1 LGKCNANEE
10 GEEKIEKLLKQI
22 PTSIRCWKMYCL
34 LFENGQDVEKAN
46 NIYQRAL
53 SQCPHVEIWQY
64 YLNFVR
70 RRMTLDDVFAA
81 YKQAMETIQHD
92 FRSAFIFTDYVALL
106 KKAYNAQ
113 NEKGIAE
120 KTCVLLPEDAEVH
133 QIIPRWIRERPNDP
147 PLDKESFTQLREQI
161 DLNLVRS
168 VYQRAVMVPN
178 AKLDQIWQGYEQFEQ
193 AFGQKHLCTRLLGEY
208 SSKFYRSKG
217 VYKELIKLYHNL
229 DTTMDPV
236 QPHVLPRDVLEKW
249 RKVIAYEDEN
259 PLGLDGTTLETRMC
273 LLFQQVLLPMQYCT
287 EFWYAFFNFL
297 AERRKSDMA
306 LKVLETA
313 VEKLPLDLF
322 LRLLHAQYL
331 ETEAVKDIAGAE
343 KAYLKTLED
352 FQNTN
357 PPKICPLGLI
367 HYLNYIRR
375 HNSVHDWR
383 LAFMELTQTSP
394 HTTWEVYEA
403 HAMAEYH
410 VFSQI
415 EAATKTFRIGLERFS
430 QEALLVN
437 AFVNFLIS
445 INDIRGAR
453 AQMSLSIRQMLKQY
467 QRDKLVGAASEVKR
481 LQEGLNILFEKW
493 QRLETAFGA
502 DPAMTVQKLLD
513 IKSELVKEVME
524 EGGGGNANDS
534 TELEIKSLNTTMREA
549 VERFRFQHLLPSVVS
564 GLDFRDIDG
573 EQKEPGIEADFELR
587 ASLRDYERVSQLDGL
602 SSHVIARPDVT
613 KMLAFRP
620 VHDLITNEKEKH
632 HAVPKCL
639 QDLLALLPTKPLKGS
654 APDTDYL
661 LTVLQTVTLPNIPL
675 QSFQKDSRTTTSM
688 PHDSKK
694 ESQDEAFF
702 SSRASVYRQRLIS
715 KRQKLEN

>member
-1 LGKCNANEE
+1 
-10 GEEKIEKLLKQI
+10 LLEQI
-22 PTSIRCWKMYCL
+22 PTSVRCWKMYCL
-34 LFENGQDVEKAN
+34 LFENDPIVEKAN
-46 NIYQRAL
+46 SIYQRAL
-53 SQCPHVEIWQY
+53 SQCPHIEIWQF
-64 YLNFVR
+64 YLSFVR
-70 RRMTLDDVFAA
+70 RRMTLDDVFSA
-81 YKQAMETIQHD
+81 YQQAMETIQHD
-92 FRSAFIFTDYVALL
+92 FRSATIFTEYVALL

-120 KTCVLLPEDAEVH
+120 KTCVLLPEDADVI

-147 PLDKESFTQLREQI
+147 PLDKESFAKLSEQI

-168 VYQRAVMVPN
+168 VYQRSLMVPN
-178 AKLDQIWQGYEQFEQ
+178 AKLDQIWQSYEQFEQ

-208 SSKFYRSKG
+208 SGKFYRSKG
-217 VYKELIKLYHNL
+217 AYKELLKLYGNL
-229 DTTMDPV
+229 DTTADPV
-236 QPHVLPRDVLEKW
+236 QPHMLPNGVLDKW
-249 RKVIAYEDEN
+249 RKIVAYEEEN
-259 PLGLDGTTLETRMC
+259 PLGLDPTTLETRMY
-273 LLFQQVLLPMQYCT
+273 LLFQQVLLPMNYCT
-287 EFWYAFFNFL
+287 EFWYSFFNFL
-297 AERRKSDMA
+297 AERRKPDLA

-313 VEKLPLDLF
+313 VEKIPMDLF

-331 ETEAVKDIAGAE
+331 ETEAVKDIEGAE
-343 KAYLKTLED
+343 KVYLKTLED
-352 FQNTN
+352 FQMTN

-394 HTTWEVYEA
+394 HTTWEVYVA

-410 VFSQI
+410 VFNQI

-493 QRLETAFGA
+493 QRLETAFGD

-524 EGGGGNANDS
+524 EGSGGDGKNS
-534 TELEIKSLNTTMREA
+534 TELEINSLSTTMKEA
-549 VERFRFQHLLPSVVS
+549 VERFRFQHLLPAVVS

-587 ASLRDYERVSQLDGL
+587 TTLRDYERVSQLDGL
-602 SSHVIARPDVT
+602 SAHVIARPDVT
-613 KMLAFRP
+613 KMLSFRP

-639 QDLLALLPTKPLKGS
+639 QDLLALLPTKPQKGS

-661 LTVLQTVTLPNIPL
+661 LTVLQTVSLPNIPL
-675 QSFQKDSRTTTSM
+675 NSFQKDSRAAASM
-688 PHDSKK
+688 AHDSKK

-702 SSRASVYRQRLIS
+702 SSRSSVYRQRLIS
-715 KRQKLEN
+715 KRQKLET